1 MTTSVQRPSMR
12 RGASARGD
20 TGVMITPDDIAR
32 LANEG
37 ESEML
42 EFKSTTGS
50 RVSAAQTLS
59 AMLNGQG
66 GRVLFGVR
74 PDGRVVG
81 QHVSDNTLQLV
92 TQACREHSSPASTLD
107 RARSPAECQRARSA
121 GRRGPRWQQQ
131 AVLPQGELLH
141 AIWVID
147 GGDARPDPSDIDA

>member
-1 MTTSVQRPSMR
+1 MR

-50 RVSAAQTLS
+50 RVSAARTLS

-66 GRVLFGVR
+66 GRVLFGV
-74 PDGRVVG
+74 
-81 QHVSDNTLQLV
+81 T
-92 TQACREHSSPASTLD
+92 A
-107 RARSPAECQRARSA
+107 
-121 GRRGPRWQQQ
+121 
-131 AVLPQGELLH
+131 
-141 AIWVID
+141 
-147 GGDARPDPSDIDA
+147 

>member
-1 MTTSVQRPSMR
+1 MR
-12 RGASARGD
+12 RRASARGL

-92 TQACREHSSPASTLD
+92 TQACRDIRPRHPPLIERVRLPNASGLEVLVAAVPAGNSKPYSHKGRFEPRVSPLIATHFGL
-107 RARSPAECQRARSA
+107 
-121 GRRGPRWQQQ
+121 
-131 AVLPQGELLH
+131 
-141 AIWVID
+141 AIL
-147 GGDARPDPSDIDA
+147 GFPT